1 MREGPPSLYSLPN
14 STSEREAGKKK
25 KKKKKEK
32 LEDNPRELGL
42 EGLDF

>member
-25 KKKKKEK
+25 KKKEK